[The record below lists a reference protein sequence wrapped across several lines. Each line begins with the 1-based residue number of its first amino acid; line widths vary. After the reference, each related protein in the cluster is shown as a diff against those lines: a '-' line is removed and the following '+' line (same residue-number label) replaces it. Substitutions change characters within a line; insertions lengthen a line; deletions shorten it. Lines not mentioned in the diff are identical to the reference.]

1 MKMLRALVL
10 PIVVL
15 ALTPGCEPKKGGET
29 TTPPDSAGSQDESG
43 DAGGGD
49 ESGADGSGGD
59 EAGGD
64 SGGDAA
70 PAGDGGVTECDAEVA
85 DTPTALWA
93 DRVLVRM
100 PKGVEMV
107 ERNEVFAQASGE
119 AQSTCDVMVSRAAMG
134 YFQDDTAKGVKQL
147 RDDTLTQIG
156 FDMSVVTWSDE
167 TENGRNFTGAYEAP
181 EDDKGNP
188 PVKGWFVFKE
198 SQGTLFWMIMETH
211 PNAYPAIKKS
221 FKKSGSS
228 LLIVPQG

>member
-29 TTPPDSAGSQDESG
+29 TTPPTGGTKDDPGGESG
-43 DAGGGD
+43 TPVTGDDDDDDAGP
-49 ESGADGSGGD
+49 
-59 EAGGD
+59 
-64 SGGDAA
+64 DAP
-70 PAGDGGVTECDAEVA
+70 PANPDGVTECDAEVA

-228 LLIVPQG
+228 LLIVPPS